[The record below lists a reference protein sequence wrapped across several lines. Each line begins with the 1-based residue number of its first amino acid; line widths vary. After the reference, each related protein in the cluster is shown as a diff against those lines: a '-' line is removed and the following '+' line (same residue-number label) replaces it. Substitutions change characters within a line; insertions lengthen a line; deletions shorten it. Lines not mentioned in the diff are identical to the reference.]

1 LLPLVALR
9 GCEEVLVPPLLGFFL
24 RVWALPFASACVTS
38 GKPLPSLGSLDL
50 MLNERFISCC
60 KVLLLDFP

>member
-1 LLPLVALR
+1 
-9 GCEEVLVPPLLGFFL
+9 VPPLLGFFL